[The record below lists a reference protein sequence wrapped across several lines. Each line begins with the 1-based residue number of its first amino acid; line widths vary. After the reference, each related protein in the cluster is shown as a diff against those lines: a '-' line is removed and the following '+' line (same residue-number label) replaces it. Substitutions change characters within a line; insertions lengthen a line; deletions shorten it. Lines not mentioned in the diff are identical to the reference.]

1 MEKRSRIFSKTN
13 SLTKT
18 PWPWRTSS
26 GELNYTSVGG
36 SGNSVRPVVGPRWR
50 LPIVIKISSL
60 DSTTSGPEI
69 SLTGTRLSGRGRG
82 WAGGGRGQG
91 FAPQLGL
98 SGRRAV
104 RKGHRLIYIGRVS
117 ALSVRYKWSTKCRLN
132 GSTSGDP
139 NGTSGRPVVGPLI
152 LSHFLSRLGTKRL
165 IDCWT
170 RRPSKGRWK
179 PKRIRRI
186 GAHTDSQKKVMESSL
201 FGWSVGECVC
211 VGSMGF
217 TGPFFFKTL
226 HKPTDKVADTFGI
239 NGAEEK
245 DSNSKNQRTQT
256 HTKKNNQRKHIELDL
271 AESHWPAASPP
282 LIHYEDFAQT
292 AW

>member
-1 MEKRSRIFSKTN
+1 M
-13 SLTKT
+13 
-18 PWPWRTSS
+18 
-26 GELNYTSVGG
+26 
-36 SGNSVRPVVGPRWR
+36 
-50 LPIVIKISSL
+50 
-60 DSTTSGPEI
+60 
-69 SLTGTRLSGRGRG
+69 
-82 WAGGGRGQG
+82 
-91 FAPQLGL
+91 

-256 HTKKNNQRKHIELDL
+256 HTKKTTKENTSNWILLSLTDPRPVLLSFTTRTLHKPLDRLLAIKEDRGKKDKNVPRRIPKHT
-271 AESHWPAASPP
+271 
-282 LIHYEDFAQT
+282 QKK
-292 AW
+292 